1 MSSKLV
7 VQVEP
12 ERLELRLR
20 GVSALAAG
28 TVYAPVVL
36 EGAGGAVAPVL
47 RLFRDETCADAVAW
61 TSEPAS
67 PVPHHSRLHSF
78 PELRLDVQA
87 ALDWFSDARDAKTLP
102 QSSRVCGWLVAVDM
116 GEPGVEG
123 GAGPRVLGASRVPVL
138 LHDFSPV
145 PQEPGDSWSTVL
157 AELVA
162 EAIAG
167 SPMDATLGTRVS
179 ALETGKQDVISD
191 LAAIR
196 SGAAAG
202 AAALQDVPTATET
215 LAAEEYSSPDNSVTV
230 DTPNQRDVKLK
241 IRNPLS
247 NTVNTLDTSA
257 GGTIATR
264 EWVQQEI
271 DVPSPSDADPA
282 ANGTAWEGESNDY
295 SRADH
300 VHPTDTSRQASIT
313 ASGILKGNGSG
324 GVSAATAGT
333 DYQAPLS
340 AYTSNPAMDGTAAA
354 GTSSAYAKGDHVH
367 PTDTSRQAKITA
379 SGMLKGNGS
388 GTISAAVAGT
398 DYQAPLSAYTSNP
411 AMDGTASAGSSSA
424 YSKGDHV
431 HPTDTSRQ
439 AKITASGLLKGN
451 GSGTISAA
459 VAGTDYQAP
468 LTIDETPTASSTNPV
483 QSGGVKTAL
492 DGKLDSSVTDAYSI
506 AVASGHL
513 TVTDSQSGA
522 AYTFAGPV
530 SNPDDVAR
538 GEDLPYVTGVVMDES
553 EGVYCPFDRAVN
565 SYEATDGDTTL
576 TLDMPQPMPVDQGG
590 RARDFIVDVDNSAN
604 TGALGIEFNLLGED
618 YALAVADGD
627 DLAEITEL
635 AAGERAR
642 FYFTETVQRYTPS
655 GAQDSIPVISIQRM
669 TIEVVTSQGGA

>member
-102 QSSRVCGWLVAVDM
+102 QSSRVCGWLVAVDV

-145 PQEPGDSWSTVL
+145 PREPGDSWSTVL

-202 AAALQDVPTATET
+202 ATALQDAPTATET

-241 IRNPLS
+241 IRNTLS
-247 NTVNTLDTSA
+247 NTVNTLDTST

-264 EWVQQEI
+264 EWVLQEV

-459 VAGTDYQAP
+459 VAGTDYQA
-468 LTIDETPTASSTNPV
+468 
-483 QSGGVKTAL
+483 AL
-492 DGKLDSSVTDAYSI
+492 SQMQLNNIAAVPNKLDSSVTDAYSI
-506 AVASGHL
+506 TVASGHL
-513 TVTDSQSGA
+513 TVTDSQSGVV
-522 AYTFAGPV
+522 YTFAGPV
-530 SNPDDVAR
+530 TNPDDVAR

-553 EGVYCPFDRAVN
+553 EGVHYPIDRAVN
-565 SYEATDGDTTL
+565 SYEAADGDTTL

-604 TGALGIEFNLLGED
+604 SSALGIEFNLLGED
-618 YALAVADGD
+618 YALAVTDGD
-627 DLAEITEL
+627 DLAEMTSVD
-635 AAGERAR
+635 GGKRAR
-642 FYFTETVQRYTPS
+642 FYFTETALVS
-655 GAQDSIPVISIQRM
+655 NNLPVISIQRI
-669 TIEVVTSQGGA
+669 TLGAVATAIARGS